1 MSIYNDTPQSNKQLV
16 SLEQV
21 PITDQLSSLL
31 DLNDNIIFLSG
42 EIDEHALAQFIMKV
56 RILDFH
62 NAPEYIN
69 VVINSPGGDL
79 LDALGIIDFME
90 SSSIKFNTICRGAAY
105 SAAAMILLAGTGTR
119 VASKRSS
126 IMLHQP
132 TQDLGW
138 MTTSDL
144 TNISKYSQSQLVVIY
159 ELLEQ
164 RTNKDTVWW
173 ADKLRTDFWL
183 SAQDALELNI
193 IDQII

>member
-31 DLNDNIIFLSG
+31 DLNDNIIFISG
-42 EIDEHALAQFIMKV
+42 EIDEHTLVQFIMKV

-62 NAPEYIN
+62 NAPEFIN

-132 TQDLGW
+132 SHDHGW

-144 TNISKYSQSQLVVIY
+144 TNISKYSQAQLAVIY